1 MPRQDL
7 QSNYKFKTLH
17 WNELVTEITESEIR
31 DAKADHGELLKYSL
45 LRETALLYTVIRLK
59 HLAKEKNIDSKKS
72 KIRKKFNKLVLFAN
86 Q

>member
-1 MPRQDL
+1 MSPQDL

-17 WNELVTEITESEIR
+17 WNELVTEITESEIQ

-45 LRETALLYTVIRLK
+45 LRETALLYTVLRLK
-59 HLAKEKNIDSKKS
+59 HLAKKKNFDSQTS
-72 KIRKKFNKLVLFAN
+72 KIRKKLNKLVLFDN